1 MAWLEFILFLI
12 ITALLIFAAIY
23 SVKGAA
29 ELAKF
34 DLKSNKDLENAHK
47 WLTYASIVGWVGVGL
62 IIFAIVLSIYTL
74 SSHNKFLSF
83 FSLAV
88 VIALGVLA
96 ALAWTNINKAG
107 DDVKDI
113 PVIKTALNDTIV
125 ATLAAII
132 GGVVLFGTFIY
143 LSYTTS
149 KSKSS

>member
-12 ITALLIFAAIY
+12 ITALLIFSAIY
-23 SVKGAA
+23 SVKAAA

-34 DLKSNKDLENAHK
+34 DLKSNTDLENAHK
-47 WLTYASIVGWVGVGL
+47 WLTYASIVGWIGVGL
-62 IIFAIVLSIYTL
+62 IIFAIFISIYTL

-96 ALAWTNINKAG
+96 ALGWTNINKAG

-113 PVIKTALNDTIV
+113 PIIKTALNDTIV

-143 LSYTTS
+143 LSYR
-149 KSKSS
+149 SS